1 MRSLP
6 DREYGLVPPGLGWVV
21 FKDRKIFN
29 EDLVFYVNYLG
40 GEAPTATLNF
50 SKGSATVLMQYYTF
64 LQLGR
69 EGYTRIMRYAL
80 DHALYLRDRLI
91 KAGKFQIMNRTQRIP
106 VVALTLDKSVT
117 RYNEF
122 DISNKVR
129 EKGWIL
135 GWILSAYSMP
145 PDAQEVN
152 SLRIVVRPHINRDV
166 SEILAND
173 IEQACKYLEQH
184 GGTAT
189 PPKLHDAHKT
199 SAKC

>member
-1 MRSLP
+1 M
-6 DREYGLVPPGLGWVV
+6 V
-21 FKDRKIFN
+21 FN

-50 SKGSATVLMQYYTF
+50 SKGSSTVLMQYYMF
-64 LQLGR
+64 LRLGR
-69 EGYTRIMRYAL
+69 DGYTRVMRYAL
-80 DHALYLRDRLI
+80 DHAVYLRDRLT
-91 KAGKFQIMNRTQRIP
+91 KTGKFQIMNKTQRIP

-129 EKGWIL
+129 ER

-145 PDAQEVN
+145 PDAQEIN
-152 SLRIVVRPHINRDV
+152 SLRIVVRPHLNQDV
-166 SEILAND
+166 TEILARD
-173 IEQACKYLEQH
+173 IEAACEYLEHH
-184 GGTAT
+184 GGTAA
-189 PPKLHDAHKT
+189 PPKLHDPHKT